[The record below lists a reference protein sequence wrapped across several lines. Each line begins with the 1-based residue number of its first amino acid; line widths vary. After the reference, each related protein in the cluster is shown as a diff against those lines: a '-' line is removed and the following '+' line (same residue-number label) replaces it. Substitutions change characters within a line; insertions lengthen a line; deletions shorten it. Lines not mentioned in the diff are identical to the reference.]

1 MKKIFSKVNNELLH
15 MVYDTNIIEKNRI
28 DLIGSE
34 NFLQCALVKN
44 SDVGY
49 KYRPHFHNS
58 NKVNYEKIQTQE
70 TWFVLSGSGKVYHY
84 DINGELLNVEIL
96 KRGGLNITL
105 KGGHTLEILQ
115 KNTLIMEHKN
125 GPYLGFDKD
134 KTLL

>member
-1 MKKIFSKVNNELLH
+1 MSVFLKKRLLTYAKKSMIVYYEKNIFSKVNNELLH

-58 NKVNYEKIQTQE
+58 NKVNYEKMQTQE
-70 TWFVLSGSGKVYHY
+70 TWFVLSGSVKVYHY

-96 KRGGLNITL
+96 KGRS
-105 KGGHTLEILQ
+105 KH
-115 KNTLIMEHKN
+115 NT
-125 GPYLGFDKD
+125 
-134 KTLL
+134 